1 MKEIKKTEFLSNEEG
16 EGRLR
21 KILKRTGRVEE
32 GDLDGAGEIRD
43 GGINMRIMMEM
54 MLKTGKTEIGGQIDG
69 ETGARIVKRLK
80 IDLKGEMREIA
91 GKGGMMMMIR
101 NTMIHEDVIAITE
114 VSDMMTGGDG
124 ILIEG
129 LIVSRRQGRK
139 TEIRDR
145 LEEEMTKKDETI
157 EMNREE
163 AGRDL
168 VTGTEEVQEWTGGRT
183 SMMERDRNDKAE
195 VLGVHKKTGEV

>member
-32 GDLDGAGEIRD
+32 EDLDSVGEIRD
-43 GGINMRIMMEM
+43 GGINMRIMIEM

-101 NTMIHEDVIAITE
+101 NTKIHEDVIAITE
-114 VSDMMTGGDG
+114 VSDMTTGGDG
-124 ILIEG
+124 ILMEG
-129 LIVSRRQGRK
+129 LIVSRRQG
-139 TEIRDR
+139 
-145 LEEEMTKKDETI
+145 
-157 EMNREE
+157 
-163 AGRDL
+163 
-168 VTGTEEVQEWTGGRT
+168 
-183 SMMERDRNDKAE
+183 
-195 VLGVHKKTGEV
+195 

>member
-16 EGRLR
+16 EDRLR

-32 GDLDGAGEIRD
+32 EDLDGVGEIRD
-43 GGINMRIMMEM
+43 GGINMRIMIEM

-80 IDLKGEMREIA
+80 RDLKGEMREIA

-114 VSDMMTGGDG
+114 VSDMTTGGDG

-129 LIVSRRQGRK
+129 LIVSRRQG
-139 TEIRDR
+139 
-145 LEEEMTKKDETI
+145 
-157 EMNREE
+157 
-163 AGRDL
+163 
-168 VTGTEEVQEWTGGRT
+168 
-183 SMMERDRNDKAE
+183 
-195 VLGVHKKTGEV
+195 

>member
-32 GDLDGAGEIRD
+32 EDLDGAGEIRD
-43 GGINMRIMMEM
+43 GRINMRIMMEM
-54 MLKTGKTEIGGQIDG
+54 MLKTGKTEIEGQIDG

-80 IDLKGEMREIA
+80 RDLKGEMREIA

-114 VSDMMTGGDG
+114 VSDMTTGGDG

-129 LIVSRRQGRK
+129 LIVSRRQG
-139 TEIRDR
+139 
-145 LEEEMTKKDETI
+145 
-157 EMNREE
+157 
-163 AGRDL
+163 
-168 VTGTEEVQEWTGGRT
+168 
-183 SMMERDRNDKAE
+183 
-195 VLGVHKKTGEV
+195 

>member
-16 EGRLR
+16 EDRLR

-32 GDLDGAGEIRD
+32 EDLDGVGEIRD
-43 GGINMRIMMEM
+43 GGINMSIMIEM

-91 GKGGMMMMIR
+91 GKGGMMMMMMIR

-114 VSDMMTGGDG
+114 VSDMTTGGDG
-124 ILIEG
+124 ILMEG
-129 LIVSRRQGRK
+129 LIVSRRQG
-139 TEIRDR
+139 
-145 LEEEMTKKDETI
+145 
-157 EMNREE
+157 
-163 AGRDL
+163 
-168 VTGTEEVQEWTGGRT
+168 
-183 SMMERDRNDKAE
+183 
-195 VLGVHKKTGEV
+195 

>member
-32 GDLDGAGEIRD
+32 EDLDGVGEIRD
-43 GGINMRIMMEM
+43 GGINMRIMIEM

-80 IDLKGEMREIA
+80 IDLKGEMREIV

-101 NTMIHEDVIAITE
+101 NTKIHEDVIAITE
-114 VSDMMTGGDG
+114 VSDMTTGGDG
-124 ILIEG
+124 ILMEG
-129 LIVSRRQGRK
+129 LIVSRRQG
-139 TEIRDR
+139 
-145 LEEEMTKKDETI
+145 
-157 EMNREE
+157 
-163 AGRDL
+163 
-168 VTGTEEVQEWTGGRT
+168 
-183 SMMERDRNDKAE
+183 
-195 VLGVHKKTGEV
+195 

>member
-16 EGRLR
+16 EDRLR

-32 GDLDGAGEIRD
+32 EDLDGAGEIRD

-91 GKGGMMMMIR
+91 GKGGMMMMMIR
-101 NTMIHEDVIAITE
+101 NTMIHEDVIVITE
-114 VSDMMTGGDG
+114 VSDMTTGGDG

-129 LIVSRRQGRK
+129 LIVSRRQG
-139 TEIRDR
+139 
-145 LEEEMTKKDETI
+145 
-157 EMNREE
+157 
-163 AGRDL
+163 
-168 VTGTEEVQEWTGGRT
+168 
-183 SMMERDRNDKAE
+183 
-195 VLGVHKKTGEV
+195 

>member
-1 MKEIKKTEFLSNEEG
+1 MKKNSRKMKEIKKTEFLSNEEG
-16 EGRLR
+16 EDRLR

-32 GDLDGAGEIRD
+32 EDLDGAGEIRD
-43 GGINMRIMMEM
+43 GGINMRIMIEM

-101 NTMIHEDVIAITE
+101 NTKIHEDVIAITE
-114 VSDMMTGGDG
+114 VSDMTTGGDG

-129 LIVSRRQGRK
+129 LIVSRRQG
-139 TEIRDR
+139 
-145 LEEEMTKKDETI
+145 
-157 EMNREE
+157 
-163 AGRDL
+163 
-168 VTGTEEVQEWTGGRT
+168 
-183 SMMERDRNDKAE
+183 
-195 VLGVHKKTGEV
+195 

>member
-1 MKEIKKTEFLSNEEG
+1 MKKNSRKMKEIKKTEFLSNEEG

-43 GGINMRIMMEM
+43 GGINMRIMIEM
-54 MLKTGKTEIGGQIDG
+54 MLKTGKTEIGRQIDG

-80 IDLKGEMREIA
+80 RDLKGEMREIV
-91 GKGGMMMMIR
+91 GKGGMMMMMIR

-114 VSDMMTGGDG
+114 VSDMTTGGDG

-129 LIVSRRQGRK
+129 LIVSRRQG
-139 TEIRDR
+139 
-145 LEEEMTKKDETI
+145 
-157 EMNREE
+157 
-163 AGRDL
+163 
-168 VTGTEEVQEWTGGRT
+168 
-183 SMMERDRNDKAE
+183 
-195 VLGVHKKTGEV
+195 

>member
-54 MLKTGKTEIGGQIDG
+54 MLKTGKTEIEGQIDG

-80 IDLKGEMREIA
+80 RDLKGEMREIA

-114 VSDMMTGGDG
+114 VSDMTTGGDG

-129 LIVSRRQGRK
+129 LIVSRRQG
-139 TEIRDR
+139 
-145 LEEEMTKKDETI
+145 
-157 EMNREE
+157 
-163 AGRDL
+163 
-168 VTGTEEVQEWTGGRT
+168 
-183 SMMERDRNDKAE
+183 
-195 VLGVHKKTGEV
+195 

>member
-43 GGINMRIMMEM
+43 GGINLRIMVEM
-54 MLKTGKTEIGGQIDG
+54 MLKTGKTEIEGQIDG

-80 IDLKGEMREIA
+80 RDLKGEMREIV

-101 NTMIHEDVIAITE
+101 NTKIHEDVIAITE
-114 VSDMMTGGDG
+114 VSDMTTGGDG

-129 LIVSRRQGRK
+129 LIVSRRQG
-139 TEIRDR
+139 
-145 LEEEMTKKDETI
+145 
-157 EMNREE
+157 
-163 AGRDL
+163 
-168 VTGTEEVQEWTGGRT
+168 
-183 SMMERDRNDKAE
+183 
-195 VLGVHKKTGEV
+195 

>member
-16 EGRLR
+16 EDRLR

-80 IDLKGEMREIA
+80 RDLKGEMREIA

-101 NTMIHEDVIAITE
+101 NTMIHEDVIVITE
-114 VSDMMTGGDG
+114 VSDMTTGGDG

-129 LIVSRRQGRK
+129 LIVSRRQG
-139 TEIRDR
+139 
-145 LEEEMTKKDETI
+145 
-157 EMNREE
+157 
-163 AGRDL
+163 
-168 VTGTEEVQEWTGGRT
+168 
-183 SMMERDRNDKAE
+183 
-195 VLGVHKKTGEV
+195 

>member
-16 EGRLR
+16 EDRLR

-54 MLKTGKTEIGGQIDG
+54 MLKTGKTEIEGQIDG

-80 IDLKGEMREIA
+80 RDLKGEMREIV
-91 GKGGMMMMIR
+91 GKGGMMIMIR
-101 NTMIHEDVIAITE
+101 NTMIHEDVIVITE
-114 VSDMMTGGDG
+114 VSDMTTGGDG

-129 LIVSRRQGRK
+129 LIVSRRQG
-139 TEIRDR
+139 
-145 LEEEMTKKDETI
+145 
-157 EMNREE
+157 
-163 AGRDL
+163 
-168 VTGTEEVQEWTGGRT
+168 
-183 SMMERDRNDKAE
+183 
-195 VLGVHKKTGEV
+195 

>member
-43 GGINMRIMMEM
+43 GGINMRIMIEM

-80 IDLKGEMREIA
+80 RDLKGEMREIA

-114 VSDMMTGGDG
+114 VSDMTTGGDG

-129 LIVSRRQGRK
+129 LIVSRRQG
-139 TEIRDR
+139 
-145 LEEEMTKKDETI
+145 
-157 EMNREE
+157 
-163 AGRDL
+163 
-168 VTGTEEVQEWTGGRT
+168 
-183 SMMERDRNDKAE
+183 
-195 VLGVHKKTGEV
+195 

>member
-16 EGRLR
+16 EDRLR

-32 GDLDGAGEIRD
+32 EDLDGVGEIRD

-101 NTMIHEDVIAITE
+101 NTKIHEDVIAITE
-114 VSDMMTGGDG
+114 VSDMTTGGDG
-124 ILIEG
+124 ILMEG
-129 LIVSRRQGRK
+129 LIVSRRQG
-139 TEIRDR
+139 
-145 LEEEMTKKDETI
+145 
-157 EMNREE
+157 
-163 AGRDL
+163 
-168 VTGTEEVQEWTGGRT
+168 
-183 SMMERDRNDKAE
+183 
-195 VLGVHKKTGEV
+195 

>member
-16 EGRLR
+16 EDRLR

-32 GDLDGAGEIRD
+32 EDLDGVGEIRD

-69 ETGARIVKRLK
+69 ETGARIVKRLN

-101 NTMIHEDVIAITE
+101 NTKIHEDVIAITE
-114 VSDMMTGGDG
+114 VSDMTTGGDG

-129 LIVSRRQGRK
+129 LIVSRRQG
-139 TEIRDR
+139 
-145 LEEEMTKKDETI
+145 
-157 EMNREE
+157 
-163 AGRDL
+163 
-168 VTGTEEVQEWTGGRT
+168 
-183 SMMERDRNDKAE
+183 
-195 VLGVHKKTGEV
+195 

>member
-16 EGRLR
+16 EDRLR

-32 GDLDGAGEIRD
+32 EDLDGVGEIRD
-43 GGINMRIMMEM
+43 GGINMRIMIEM

-80 IDLKGEMREIA
+80 IDLKREMREIA

-114 VSDMMTGGDG
+114 VSDMTTGGDG

-129 LIVSRRQGRK
+129 LIVSRRQG
-139 TEIRDR
+139 
-145 LEEEMTKKDETI
+145 
-157 EMNREE
+157 
-163 AGRDL
+163 
-168 VTGTEEVQEWTGGRT
+168 
-183 SMMERDRNDKAE
+183 
-195 VLGVHKKTGEV
+195 

>member
-43 GGINMRIMMEM
+43 GRINMRIMMEM

-80 IDLKGEMREIA
+80 RDLKGEMREIA

-101 NTMIHEDVIAITE
+101 NTKIHEDVIAITE
-114 VSDMMTGGDG
+114 VSDMTTGGDG
-124 ILIEG
+124 ILMEG
-129 LIVSRRQGRK
+129 LIVSRRQG
-139 TEIRDR
+139 
-145 LEEEMTKKDETI
+145 
-157 EMNREE
+157 
-163 AGRDL
+163 
-168 VTGTEEVQEWTGGRT
+168 
-183 SMMERDRNDKAE
+183 
-195 VLGVHKKTGEV
+195 

>member
-1 MKEIKKTEFLSNEEG
+1 MKMKEIKKTEFLSNEEG

-43 GGINMRIMMEM
+43 GGINTRIMMEM
-54 MLKTGKTEIGGQIDG
+54 MLKTGKTEIEGQIDG

-80 IDLKGEMREIA
+80 RDLKGEMREIA

-101 NTMIHEDVIAITE
+101 NTMIHEDVIVITE
-114 VSDMMTGGDG
+114 VSDMTTGGDG

-129 LIVSRRQGRK
+129 LIVSRRQG
-139 TEIRDR
+139 
-145 LEEEMTKKDETI
+145 
-157 EMNREE
+157 
-163 AGRDL
+163 
-168 VTGTEEVQEWTGGRT
+168 
-183 SMMERDRNDKAE
+183 
-195 VLGVHKKTGEV
+195 

>member
-16 EGRLR
+16 EDRLR

-54 MLKTGKTEIGGQIDG
+54 MLKTGKTEIEGQIDG

-80 IDLKGEMREIA
+80 RDLKGEMREIV
-91 GKGGMMMMIR
+91 GKGGMMMMMIR
-101 NTMIHEDVIAITE
+101 NTMIHEDVIVITE
-114 VSDMMTGGDG
+114 VSDMTTGGDG

-129 LIVSRRQGRK
+129 LIVSRRQG
-139 TEIRDR
+139 
-145 LEEEMTKKDETI
+145 
-157 EMNREE
+157 
-163 AGRDL
+163 
-168 VTGTEEVQEWTGGRT
+168 
-183 SMMERDRNDKAE
+183 
-195 VLGVHKKTGEV
+195 

>member
-16 EGRLR
+16 EDRLR

-32 GDLDGAGEIRD
+32 EDLDGVGEIRD

-114 VSDMMTGGDG
+114 VSDMTTGGDG

-129 LIVSRRQGRK
+129 LIVSRRQG
-139 TEIRDR
+139 
-145 LEEEMTKKDETI
+145 
-157 EMNREE
+157 
-163 AGRDL
+163 
-168 VTGTEEVQEWTGGRT
+168 
-183 SMMERDRNDKAE
+183 
-195 VLGVHKKTGEV
+195 

>member
-16 EGRLR
+16 EDRLR

-80 IDLKGEMREIA
+80 RDLKGEMREIV
-91 GKGGMMMMIR
+91 GKGGMMMMMIR
-101 NTMIHEDVIAITE
+101 NTMIHEDVIVITE
-114 VSDMMTGGDG
+114 VSDMTTGGDG

-129 LIVSRRQGRK
+129 LIVSRRQG
-139 TEIRDR
+139 
-145 LEEEMTKKDETI
+145 
-157 EMNREE
+157 
-163 AGRDL
+163 
-168 VTGTEEVQEWTGGRT
+168 
-183 SMMERDRNDKAE
+183 
-195 VLGVHKKTGEV
+195 

>member
-32 GDLDGAGEIRD
+32 VDLDGAGEIRD
-43 GGINMRIMMEM
+43 GGINMRIMIEM

-80 IDLKGEMREIA
+80 RDLKGEMREIA
-91 GKGGMMMMIR
+91 GKGGMMMMMIR
-101 NTMIHEDVIAITE
+101 NTMIHEDVIVITE
-114 VSDMMTGGDG
+114 VSDMTTGGDG

-129 LIVSRRQGRK
+129 LIVSRRQG
-139 TEIRDR
+139 
-145 LEEEMTKKDETI
+145 
-157 EMNREE
+157 
-163 AGRDL
+163 
-168 VTGTEEVQEWTGGRT
+168 
-183 SMMERDRNDKAE
+183 
-195 VLGVHKKTGEV
+195 

>member
-1 MKEIKKTEFLSNEEG
+1 MKKNSRKMKEIKKTEFLSNEEG

-54 MLKTGKTEIGGQIDG
+54 MLKTGKTEIEGQIDG

-80 IDLKGEMREIA
+80 RDLKGEMREIV
-91 GKGGMMMMIR
+91 GKGGMMMMMIR
-101 NTMIHEDVIAITE
+101 NTMIHEDVIVITE
-114 VSDMMTGGDG
+114 VSDMTTGGDG

-129 LIVSRRQGRK
+129 LIVSRRQG
-139 TEIRDR
+139 
-145 LEEEMTKKDETI
+145 
-157 EMNREE
+157 
-163 AGRDL
+163 
-168 VTGTEEVQEWTGGRT
+168 
-183 SMMERDRNDKAE
+183 
-195 VLGVHKKTGEV
+195 

>member
-32 GDLDGAGEIRD
+32 VDLDGAGEIRD
-43 GGINMRIMMEM
+43 GGINMRIMIEM

-80 IDLKGEMREIA
+80 RDLKGEMREIV
-91 GKGGMMMMIR
+91 GKGGMMMMMIR
-101 NTMIHEDVIAITE
+101 NTMIHEDVIVITE
-114 VSDMMTGGDG
+114 VSDMTTGGDG

-129 LIVSRRQGRK
+129 LIVSRRQG
-139 TEIRDR
+139 
-145 LEEEMTKKDETI
+145 
-157 EMNREE
+157 
-163 AGRDL
+163 
-168 VTGTEEVQEWTGGRT
+168 
-183 SMMERDRNDKAE
+183 
-195 VLGVHKKTGEV
+195 

>member
-16 EGRLR
+16 EDRLR

-32 GDLDGAGEIRD
+32 EDLDGAGEIRD

-80 IDLKGEMREIA
+80 RDLKGEMREIV
-91 GKGGMMMMIR
+91 GKGGMMMMMIR

-114 VSDMMTGGDG
+114 VSDMATGGDG
-124 ILIEG
+124 ILMEG
-129 LIVSRRQGRK
+129 LIVSRRQG
-139 TEIRDR
+139 
-145 LEEEMTKKDETI
+145 
-157 EMNREE
+157 
-163 AGRDL
+163 
-168 VTGTEEVQEWTGGRT
+168 
-183 SMMERDRNDKAE
+183 
-195 VLGVHKKTGEV
+195 